1 MSITQFTPAVQTKLW
16 QYLHS
21 FKDNFTKPEHKFIHQ
36 ILFGILKSG
45 HIQLN
50 TISRSLQEKLP
61 LKKVSMRLG
70 AHLDKKNL
78 WLKISESTLKA
89 QKHRLK
95 GCCFIILDLSDIQ
108 KDYAQKM
115 PGLSMVYDG
124 SKDSKGLGYWQC
136 NITAVS
142 EDGVTLI
149 PLYSELYSHS
159 EEVTSQ
165 NMKIIEAQ
173 DLVMKYAREDAVI
186 VIDRGADRNVL
197 YDSFLQSGYPF
208 IIRQNGNRH
217 LLYGED
223 KLPFKDISRSVKL
236 KWTYK
241 TERIKH
247 NKVQRLSYKGGATT
261 VQLKQN
267 GPILWLVV
275 IKEKNRGYTWY
286 LLNLPECK
294 TAKAAVEI
302 VVKGY
307 GLRWKIEEV
316 HRQIKGDYQLESIC
330 LQRYEALKSMNSLLW
345 MAASFLYT
353 RLEPLVMDILFEPQL
368 ALINRK
374 KMKDLL
380 RFIYYKLAFAIKRIL
395 SLAQVRYGTNAAA
408 INTGQLTLPFMDS
421 I

>member
-16 QYLHS
+16 QYVHS

-95 GCCFIILDLSDIQ
+95 GCRFIILDLSDIQ

-115 PGLSMVYDG
+115 PGLSIVYDG

-165 NMKIIEAQ
+165 NMKIIEAL

-261 VQLKQN
+261 VQLKQK

-294 TAKAAVEI
+294 TAKAAVET

-368 ALINRK
+368 ALINRR

-408 INTGQLTLPFMDS
+408 INTGQLTLPFLS
-421 I
+421 VT

>member
-1 MSITQFTPAVQTKLW
+1 
-16 QYLHS
+16 
-21 FKDNFTKPEHKFIHQ
+21 
-36 ILFGILKSG
+36 
-45 HIQLN
+45 
-50 TISRSLQEKLP
+50 
-61 LKKVSMRLG
+61 
-70 AHLDKKNL
+70 
-78 WLKISESTLKA
+78 
-89 QKHRLK
+89 
-95 GCCFIILDLSDIQ
+95 
-108 KDYAQKM
+108 
-115 PGLSMVYDG
+115 MVYDG

-165 NMKIIEAQ
+165 NMKIIEAL
-173 DLVMKYAREDAVI
+173 DLVMKYARKDAVV

-267 GPILWLVV
+267 GAILWLVV
-275 IKEKNRGYTWY
+275 IKEKYRGYTWY

-294 TAKAAVEI
+294 TAKAAVDT

-368 ALINRK
+368 ALINRR

-395 SLAQVRYGTNAAA
+395 SLAQVRYGTTAAA

>member
-16 QYLHS
+16 QYVHS

-78 WLKISESTLKA
+78 WLRISESTLKA

-95 GCCFIILDLSDIQ
+95 GCRFIILDLSDIQ

-115 PGLSMVYDG
+115 PGLSIVYDG

-165 NMKIIEAQ
+165 NMKIIEAL

-261 VQLKQN
+261 VQLKQK

-294 TAKAAVEI
+294 TAKAAVET

-368 ALINRK
+368 ALINRR

-408 INTGQLTLPFMDS
+408 INTGQLTLPFLS
-421 I
+421 VT